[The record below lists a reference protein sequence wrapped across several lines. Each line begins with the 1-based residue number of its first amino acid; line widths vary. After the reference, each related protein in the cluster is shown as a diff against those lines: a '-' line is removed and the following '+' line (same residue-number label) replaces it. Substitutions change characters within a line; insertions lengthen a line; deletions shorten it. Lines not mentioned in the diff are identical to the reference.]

1 MSKNN
6 LPDEHYLQIEE
17 IVNSFCNQLKKD
29 ASMTGVE
36 LEDDLFNAPFTLSE
50 MINRLHQ
57 KVQQIIATNSGIEKI
72 QSWLYRVDVS
82 ESSIRNNIS
91 GNTKSYSEIVSE
103 FIVKRTLQKVVLRY
117 LYKNNSL

>member
-1 MSKNN
+1 M
-6 LPDEHYLQIEE
+6 
-17 IVNSFCNQLKKD
+17 
-29 ASMTGVE
+29 AGVE
-36 LEDDLFNAPFTLSE
+36 LEEELFTAPFTLSE

-91 GNTKSYSEIVSE
+91 RNAKSYSEIVSE

>member
-1 MSKNN
+1 MSENN
-6 LPDEHYLQIEE
+6 LPDEQYLQIEE

-29 ASMTGVE
+29 ASMAGIE
-36 LEDDLFNAPFTLSE
+36 LEDDLFTAPLTLSE

-57 KVQQIIATNSGIEKI
+57 KVQQIIAINSGIEKI